1 MATFVAGVTSL
12 ATVSAPLGHRRRVL
26 GYARSQAR
34 RLLWQRLCSYLP
46 TMAFDDTQHRV
57 RSLTERILSSERQAA
72 ASKAAFDSDVLQ
84 AETQDVITT
93 LQLLAI
99 ALRGTPPADVVANAE
114 ALFAAATARL
124 ERVGAIA

>member
-1 MATFVAGVTSL
+1 
-12 ATVSAPLGHRRRVL
+12 
-26 GYARSQAR
+26 
-34 RLLWQRLCSYLP
+34 
-46 TMAFDDTQHRV
+46 MAFDDTQHRV